1 MTTMVEEL
9 PTLWELFAR
18 AVKDHGRRTFLV
30 DAGREETF
38 AETGSRVERVAAE
51 LAVAGGVGHGDRVL
65 IQGVNSIALVHAWL
79 GAMRL
84 GALPVCLNPT
94 LTAHELDL
102 VLGDVEPRAL
112 LTDAAGLCAA
122 EPAAALHG
130 VWLAQLDTVGGGD
143 APGAPPP
150 PPPPLP
156 VVRAVDPAVLVYTS
170 GTTSRPKAVV
180 VTHAALVLS
189 GEAFPSWVGLG
200 EQERL
205 WACLPLFH
213 MNAQA
218 YSLATAIAH
227 GYSLAISTR
236 FSASGFWREA
246 AALGVT
252 AANVIGAMLE
262 ILARSPEEQW
272 VPSKLRMLYTAPAPP
287 PARRR
292 ELEERFGVRLMS
304 GYGMSEVPFG
314 CIDSDTSREK
324 ERCIGKPRLHPWRA
338 VTNELRIVGED
349 GLALPVGEVGELQL
363 RNATTSPGYW
373 NAAEGSA
380 SRLSPE
386 GWLATGD
393 TGYVDGDGDVIL
405 VGRLKEMIRRRG
417 ENIAPGEIEAALM
430 EHPAVLLAAA
440 VGIPSELSEEDVAA
454 AVVLRDGAEVTDEEL
469 RAWCTERLAPYKVPS
484 HFQFRAS
491 LPMTPTMRVSRHEL
505 AREIVAASEGVGPV
519 EPDTQAVP
527 PAEAARVE
535 PSKRGDH
542 A

>member
-18 AVKDHGRRTFLV
+18 AVEHHGSRTFLV
-30 DAGREETF
+30 DAAGEETF
-38 AETGSRVERVAAE
+38 ARTGEQVERVAAT
-51 LAVAGGVGHGDRVL
+51 LAAAGVGQGDRVV
-65 IQGVNSIALVHAWL
+65 IQGVNSIPLVHAWL
-79 GAMRL
+79 GAMRQ
-84 GALPVCLNPT
+84 GALPVCVNPT
-94 LTAHELDL
+94 LTPHELDV

-112 LTDAAGLCAA
+112 LTDAACRRGA
-122 EPAAALHG
+122 EPIAAPRG
-130 VWLAQLDTVGGGD
+130 VWLAQLDTVGGGA
-143 APGAPPP
+143 APPAPPP
-150 PPPPLP
+150 PPAL
-156 VVRAVDPAVLVYTS
+156 ASDPAMLVYTS
-170 GTTSRPKAVV
+170 GTTSRPKAVI

-200 EQERL
+200 EDERL

-246 AALGVT
+246 AALEVT

-262 ILARSPEEQW
+262 ILARSPEEHW
-272 VPSKLRMLYTAPAPP
+272 APSKLRMLYTSPAPP

-292 ELEERFGVRLMS
+292 ELEQRFGVRLTS

-324 ERCIGKPRLHPWRA
+324 ATCIGKPRLHPWRPI
-338 VTNELRIVGED
+338 TNELRIVDED
-349 GLALPVGEVGELQL
+349 GLALPAGEVGELQL

-373 NAAEGSA
+373 NAADGGA
-380 SRLSPE
+380 SRRSPE
-386 GWLATGD
+386 GWLSTGD
-393 TGYVDGDGDVIL
+393 TGYLDGDGDVIL

-454 AVVLRDGAEVTDEEL
+454 AVVLRDGAEVAAEEL
-469 RAWCTERLAPYKVPS
+469 RAWCSERLAPYKVPARVEI
-484 HFQFRAS
+484 RAS
-491 LPMTPTMRVSRHEL
+491 LPMTPTMRVSRREL
-505 AREIVAASEGVGPV
+505 ARQIAAGPTGPAPV
-519 EPDTQAVP
+519 E
-527 PAEAARVE
+527 
-535 PSKRGDH
+535 SKRGDH